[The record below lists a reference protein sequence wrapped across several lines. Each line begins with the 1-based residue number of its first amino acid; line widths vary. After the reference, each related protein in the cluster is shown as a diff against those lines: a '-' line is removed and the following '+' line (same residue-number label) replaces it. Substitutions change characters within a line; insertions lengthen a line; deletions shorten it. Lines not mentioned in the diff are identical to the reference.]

1 MRVDFLAGWS
11 VGVLLVD
18 RSGVGGMCHGP
29 RRIISTKKV
38 AVIVQNYHCEPCY
51 FDDDEI
57 VWLDNVISPLIV

>member
-1 MRVDFLAGWS
+1 M
-11 VGVLLVD
+11 
-18 RSGVGGMCHGP
+18 GGECHGP

-38 AVIVQNYHCEPCY
+38 AVIVQNYHREPCY